1 LHGYL
6 EPVNPLEVRIRPE
19 AYGGDLTIVSVAADG
34 AAVKTGDVLL
44 AIDSKPLQKQLAAA
58 KNDLAVA
65 QANADKA
72 EADAGLA
79 AQQDALALRQHHDDL
94 QHALDAVKWW
104 EAVDG
109 PQMLTELDMS
119 VKQAK
124 AAVDDGQDEL
134 DQLKKM
140 YKTEELTNAT
150 ADIVVKRALR
160 SLEMD
165 KIRLDEIL
173 KSADKTRRV
182 DYPIAHQHV
191 IDAAESAQ
199 LAFNDFQNTQKQ
211 QQVQQEA
218 AVVTSRAALVDA
230 KKKVADLAAD
240 AEKLTVK
247 APFDGVVAYGSFAS
261 GSFTSD
267 PRALR
272 PGEKAAPQQM
282 LMLEYRPGQLS
293 AHVDIPEAQVLDAHP
308 GMAATLKPAAL
319 PGVVMHGVCRTV
331 AHTPSGSASG
341 ATFTATFDIGDVDP
355 RLVPGS
361 HVDVHLETSS
371 TTQP

>member
-1 LHGYL
+1 MHGYL
-6 EPVNPLEVRIRPE
+6 EPVNPFEVRIRPE
-19 AYGGDLTIVSVAADG
+19 AYAGDLTIVSVAPDG
-34 AAVKTGDVLL
+34 AAVKAGDVLL
-44 AIDSKPLQKQLAAA
+44 AIDSKPLEKQLAAA
-58 KNDLAVA
+58 QNDLAVA

-72 EADAGLA
+72 EADAQLA
-79 AQQDALALRQHHDDL
+79 KQQDALALRQHQDDL

-109 PQMLTELDMS
+109 PQMLTEADMA

-160 SLEMD
+160 TLEMD
-165 KIRLDEIL
+165 KIRLDEIQ
-173 KSADKTRRV
+173 KSSEKTRRV
-182 DYPIAHQHV
+182 DYPVAHQRV

-199 LAFNDFQNTQKQ
+199 LAFIDFQNAQKQ
-211 QQVQQEA
+211 QQVQQQA
-218 AVVTSRAALVDA
+218 AVVISRAALADA
-230 KKKVADLAAD
+230 KKKVADLVAD
-240 AEKLTVK
+240 EEKLTVK
-247 APFDGVVAYGSFAS
+247 APFNGVVAYGSFAN
-261 GSFTSD
+261 GAFTSD

-272 PGEKAAPQQM
+272 AAEKVPAQQV
-282 LMLEYRPGQLS
+282 LMMEYRPGQLT
-293 AHVDIPEAQVLDAHP
+293 AHVDIPEAQLFDVHP
-308 GMAATLKPAAL
+308 GMGATLRPAAL
-319 PGVVMHGVCRTV
+319 PGVVTHGVCRTV
-331 AHTPSGSASG
+331 AHIPSGSA
-341 ATFTATFDIGDVDP
+341 ATFVATFELGDVDP
-355 RLVPGS
+355 RLAPGS